1 MEQMKMEEIYL
12 SVIEALIFS
21 SEEPLKEADILKAIK
36 GIDGDDIEI
45 SAESINEAVD
55 ALNER
60 YEERGDAFQIL
71 KIAEGFL
78 FGTRP
83 EYAKYLGYLA
93 SEKSKRRLS
102 QAALE
107 TLAIIAYK
115 QPITK
120 PEIENI
126 RGVGSDYIVG
136 TLLDRKLV
144 TIGGRSD
151 AVGRPLLYITTDEF
165 LKYFGLNALSDL
177 PKPREIDEIM
187 QDDDFIEQ
195 KRKIMMNALEQ
206 QMENETSSSSNDDDN
221 KQDSEGEGSDENEEQ
236 YVDEDEIDADEELYD
251 GDDQVNEEGYTDN
264 DEAEVEK
271 EEYDDEKEE

>member
-1 MEQMKMEEIYL
+1 MDEIYL

-221 KQDSEGEGSDENEEQ
+221 KQESGGEGSYENEEQ